1 MIIVLVTQQGWKR
14 GGLLNE
20 KTKTKTKAKW
30 HVKGSIIYL
39 SNINTYMLLMFSDF

>member
-20 KTKTKTKAKW
+20 KTKTKW